1 MDDGRIIK
9 TEDVKSEILE
19 SEEPDN
25 SDVQSVV
32 LQNITT
38 MEVDDGGDIPIVFNE
53 FATED
58 SDGNLRINAYDESHN
73 VIHTYIIQ

>member
-1 MDDGRIIK
+1 MDEIATI
-9 TEDVKSEILE
+9 KSECVKK
-19 SEEPDN
+19 EEPDN
-25 SDVQSVV
+25 GETEIQSVV

-38 MEVDDGGDIPIVFNE
+38 MEVEEGGDIPIVFNE

-58 SDGNLRINAYDESHN
+58 SDGNLRINAYDEGHN